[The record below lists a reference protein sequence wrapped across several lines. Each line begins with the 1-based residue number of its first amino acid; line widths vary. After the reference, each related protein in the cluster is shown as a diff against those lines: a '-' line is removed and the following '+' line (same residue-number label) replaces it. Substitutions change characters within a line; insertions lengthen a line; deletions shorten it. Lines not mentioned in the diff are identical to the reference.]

1 MGVVAVARLNVSVP
15 DELIELAKQRHPSM
29 NVSRVLQE
37 GLRRA
42 VGCEHEHLAC
52 VECGDELGLDELRG
66 PILEPF
72 FVEAMRALADLL
84 YDGGTLEGYARVLR
98 RIGREHHVDRAMTF
112 PLPVLSRSQRE
123 HRRHVD
129 HQLEATA

>member
-1 MGVVAVARLNVSVP
+1 MARLNVSVP

-42 VGCEHEHLAC
+42 VACRHEHVSCA
-52 VECGDELGLDELRG
+52 ECGDDLDVEQLRG
-66 PILEPF
+66 PLLDAF
-72 FVEAMRALADLL
+72 FVEAMHQLADLL

-98 RIGREHHVDRAMTF
+98 RLGRAHHVDRANTF

-123 HRRHVD
+123 HRRLVEHE
-129 HQLEATA
+129 LGATA